1 MLPLSASKFSEHT
14 ELILYVPAHNN
25 NICPA
30 RLFLPGLRGNKM
42 SDKNKIN
49 SEIVVLHSI
58 PSHQQLMKANRWL
71 LGGVFFL
78 MTIIF
83 IAGFLLLPSDD
94 FLSRYK
100 KVTAAEV
107 YASEANPLLSAEVN
121 TLKGQFVG
129 LVSGSIESK
138 LRSLEESLRAGT
150 VINSLGTIEDIKNDV
165 KVLRS
170 YSEPVNKEPVVDN
183 QQLMREMSQLKRLIY
198 LSFASCGLMLAAVA
212 GIWIKNLKKLPSK
225 EAIIRYLS
233 RH

>member
-1 MLPLSASKFSEHT
+1 
-14 ELILYVPAHNN
+14 
-25 NICPA
+25 
-30 RLFLPGLRGNKM
+30 M

-58 PSHQQLMKANRWL
+58 PSHQQLMKTNRWL
-71 LGGVFFL
+71 LRGVFFL
-78 MTIIF
+78 MIVIF
-83 IAGFLLLPSDD
+83 VAGFLLFPSDD

-100 KVTAAEV
+100 KVTADDV
-107 YASEANPLLSAEVN
+107 YVVDANPLLSAEVN

-138 LRSLEESLRAGT
+138 LRSLEESLRKGAVT
-150 VINSLGTIEDIKNDV
+150 NSLGTIEDIKNDV
-165 KVLRS
+165 KVLRA
-170 YSEPVNKEPVVDN
+170 YSEPVKKEQVVDSR
-183 QQLMREMSQLKRLIY
+183 QLMREMSQLKRLIY

-212 GIWIKNLKKLPSK
+212 GIWIKNLKKLPTK